1 MIAEKGEEP
10 IALGSVRSFVEL
22 LGSRAPAPGG
32 GSAAALSAAMG
43 AALGAMV
50 GWTTYGKRK
59 FEDKDAV
66 MRRII
71 PPLHQAMT
79 DLIPMIDA
87 DTPAFNE
94 YMAAAGLPKDT
105 AEQAARRHQCLQGS
119 LVKTGEVPLR
129 TMRLPD
135 GCREAMAAM
144 PTPGHPASRS

>member
-71 PPLHQAMT
+71 PALHQAMT

-87 DTPAFNE
+87 DTAAFDE
-94 YMAAAGLPKDT
+94 YMAASGLPKDT
-105 AEQAARRHQCLQGS
+105 PEQSARRHQSLQEG
-119 LVKTGEVPLR
+119 LKKTVEAPLR
-129 TMRLPD
+129 TMRLAD
-135 GCREAMAAM
+135 ACWDAMSEM
-144 PTPGHPASRS
+144 